1 MTTANPEH
9 ILVVDD
15 EANIR
20 MMVRTSLE
28 TEGYVIREAA
38 NGAAALE
45 LLDESPVDLMV
56 LDLNMPELDGMAVL
70 QQLRSL
76 PPAHRPRVA
85 VLTAYGSVPA
95 AVKAI
100 RLGASDFIEKP
111 VSPDDLR
118 SVVSGVL
125 REPKFDLMANPETTG
140 ERYEHLVERIRKAL
154 KTADLENAEN
164 LLANVANRRDER
176 QAEYFNLLG
185 VLYEAQGN
193 WRMARKCYSKGMAA
207 DRKYA
212 PVEANMRRFYEL
224 YTFGETRQSV
234 ALGDEPHYALQ
245 ARAEALV
252 GQQKTNR

>member
-1 MTTANPEH
+1 MNSNKPEQ

-20 MMVRTSLE
+20 MMVRTTLE
-28 TEGYVIREAA
+28 SEGYTVREAA
-38 NGAAALE
+38 NGLAALE
-45 LLDESPVDLMV
+45 SLRDAPADLMI

-70 QQLRSL
+70 QELQSL
-76 PPAHRPRVA
+76 APADRPRVV
-85 VLTAYGSVPA
+85 VLTAYGSVPS

-111 VSPDDLR
+111 ASPDDLR
-118 SVVSGVL
+118 SIVNGVL
-125 REPKFDLMANPETTG
+125 REPKLDEMPNAETMG
-140 ERYEHLVERIRKAL
+140 DRYEHAIERIRKSL
-154 KTADLENAEN
+154 KTSDLESAQN
-164 LLANVANRRDER
+164 LLANVANKRDEHL
-176 QAEYFNLLG
+176 AEYYNLLG

-207 DRKYA
+207 DRTYA

-234 ALGDEPHYALQ
+234 ALGDEPEYAVQSKVRSIL
-245 ARAEALV
+245 AAHPAKR
-252 GQQKTNR
+252 